1 MNGHYENDYG
11 GDVARYHASNAYKRG
26 TVVVVVV
33 AAAAAQQYQ
42 RRHIDGRRGAV
53 TNHSR

>member
-11 GDVARYHASNAYKRG
+11 GDIAKHHVSNTYKHG
-26 TVVVVVV
+26 ILV
-33 AAAAAQQYQ
+33 AAAQQYQ

-53 TNHSR
+53 TNHGR